1 MVTPSV
7 LGAAAAVG
15 LALLIIVSVVFYR
28 FYSRSQKLSLLTSF
42 PGTAGAAGVCP
53 DGRKQRLLVVGEAQ
67 SSMAQQQNFA
77 IFREQPRRG
86 ESVTAGPA
94 PPTVAT
100 STAPATGTTSAE
112 PCVCVRLSLPD
123 VHLPDEKVSPSHSS
137 YSLPSMRRRSPVVSR
152 AKSVDARA
160 MPFMHRLSISGRADS
175 QDTVRP
181 ALAPLSPKLRT
192 PSPECPSSSNLL
204 ERPVSPA
211 PPTSPRPRS
220 LSPLLSPAYTSNSDP
235 GAASPIGNIQPDL
248 YKKKETVFFQSREA
262 RSSSCG
268 SPSGSGGSVA
278 SKFGR
283 LHFRLKY
290 DFDKS
295 DLVVHV
301 IEAMELGLTSGNGF
315 HDPYVKVSM
324 LPKVDTKER
333 QTLIRRN
340 STDPLFNETFKF
352 PVSFDDLPLKT
363 LLFQVFDYDR
373 FSRNDVTG
381 EVRVQLSDVDV
392 TTETEVWCDIEKVEK
407 VKRDWPE
414 VLLSLSF
421 LPSAGRLTVVVL
433 KASNLVPETK
443 KEKPDSYVK
452 VSLTCGDRKVKK
464 RKTSTKKASGHPV
477 WNEALCFDV
486 GSAEQLAEAHLAV
499 AVCHQ
504 GSNAAIGAC
513 LLGLDADPAAPQAAA
528 HWQDMLA
535 NPRKSIAMWHSLRV

>member
-1 MVTPSV
+1 SP
-7 LGAAAAVG
+7 
-15 LALLIIVSVVFYR
+15 
-28 FYSRSQKLSLLTSF
+28 
-42 PGTAGAAGVCP
+42 
-53 DGRKQRLLVVGEAQ
+53 
-67 SSMAQQQNFA
+67 QNFA

-86 ESVTAGPA
+86 EQASAA
-94 PPTVAT
+94 
-100 STAPATGTTSAE
+100 TAPAPAVPAPGASTAGTSVE

-123 VHLPDEKVSPSHSS
+123 VHLPEEKVSPSHSS

-175 QDTVRP
+175 QDALKP
-181 ALAPLSPKLRT
+181 AVAPLSPKLRT
-192 PSPECPSSSNLL
+192 PSPEGASGNLL

-220 LSPLLSPAYTSNSDP
+220 LSPLLSPAYTSNSDPNP

-268 SPSGSGGSVA
+268 SPSSSGGSVA
-278 SKFGR
+278 PKFGR

-301 IEAMELGLTSGNGF
+301 IEGETPISLIPPPLYRPLTNLPTDNDVF
-315 HDPYVKVSM
+315 HRLKRLPVATSSKDFFFKFHTEVLPVKVWQQAKGFFVPWSQNCD
-324 LPKVDTKER
+324 LCGREE
-333 QTLIRRN
+333 TLEHVFIFCSNAEIFWAKLQSFFELDLQISWCTLKFLRLHNKRTL
-340 STDPLFNETFKF
+340 TDLTEIVMTWLTNVP
-352 PVSFDDLPLKT
+352 
-363 LLFQVFDYDR
+363 
-373 FSRNDVTG
+373 SRAA
-381 EVRVQLSDVDV
+381 L
-392 TTETEVWCDIEKVEK
+392 
-407 VKRDWPE
+407 
-414 VLLSLSF
+414 
-421 LPSAGRLTVVVL
+421 A
-433 KASNLVPETK
+433 
-443 KEKPDSYVK
+443 DSYVK

-464 RKTSTKKASGHPV
+464 RKTSTKKASAQPV

-513 LLGLDADPAAPQAAA
+513 LLGLAVDPSTPQAAA

-535 NPRKSIAMWHSLRV
+535 NPRKSIAMWHSLQV